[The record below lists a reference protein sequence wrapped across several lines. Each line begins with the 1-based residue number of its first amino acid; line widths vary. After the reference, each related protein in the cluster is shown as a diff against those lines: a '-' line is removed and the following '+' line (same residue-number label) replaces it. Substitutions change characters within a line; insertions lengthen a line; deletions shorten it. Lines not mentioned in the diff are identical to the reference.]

1 MSNKRIGC
9 ENFGKFYTEG
19 KVRNRREW
27 RGVKD
32 TLYDYSRWLHIMTI
46 LAKFIVKPRN
56 IKAMFRYRWMANYLA
71 VPMMVDRHTQ
81 GLRDEY
87 LRICHLEQDLVIE
100 DVAKLLDSLFRG
112 DRRIGNDKK
121 FSDKVVLVDE
131 NEMTAVMM
139 GFPTLKC
146 LSRETPS
153 TYVSVLLNQHAAEH
167 YIDVAQEYGL
177 AGDVCPMP
185 EAEAGVSIDDDAPV
199 LGACAV
205 QCNTTCDGSLL
216 GNGVIS
222 KRLELE
228 DGIPVF
234 QLAAPLRHRED
245 DVQEYAAQEV
255 RNAIAFIEEHTG
267 EKWDWKA
274 YFECAERVN
283 YATKCRLEWLEMNK
297 TDYPQVFGSNLA
309 LYTETNY
316 MAICGKVPAFLGSS
330 FAFLGGFATVANLDS
345 GIFADMTMGEK
356 LPYACGGIVVAGALY
371 LILALIIK
379 LAGVERVMH
388 YLPPVV
394 TGPII
399 ICIGLSLAPSAIAN
413 ASTNWLIALIA
424 LGTII
429 IFNIWGKGMFKI
441 IPILMGVVI
450 SYAAAAV
457 FQMMGMTNPDGS
469 AILNFSE
476 VATASWV
483 GLPPFQLCKFDPT
496 AVMVMAPIALATMM
510 EHIGDMSAISA
521 TVGENFLADP
531 GLHRTLVGDGIATSL
546 SALVGGP
553 ANTTYGENT
562 GVLELSRVHDPRVIR
577 IAAVFA
583 VILSFIPKMAEVIGS
598 MPSAIIGGVSFM
610 LYGMISAIGVRNV
623 VENQV
628 DLTKSRNLV
637 IAAVILVC
645 GLGFS
650 DGLTFEAAGTSVTLT
665 GLAIAAIAGV
675 LLNVIL
681 PGNDYQFGKNLQGD
695 INRGVAINPNPKK
708 RQE

>member
-1 MSNKRIGC
+1 MN
-9 ENFGKFYTEG
+9 ENNMVIKDARTLGLPKMLLLGLQHMFAMFGA
-19 KVRNRREW
+19 
-27 RGVKD
+27 
-32 TLYDYSRWLHIMTI
+32 TI
-46 LAKFIVKPRN
+46 L
-56 IKAMFRYRWMANYLA
+56 
-71 VPMMVDRHTQ
+71 VP
-81 GLRDEY
+81 
-87 LRICHLEQDLVIE
+87 ILV
-100 DVAKLLDSLFRG
+100 
-112 DRRIGNDKK
+112 
-121 FSDKVVLVDE
+121 
-131 NEMTAVMM
+131 
-139 GFPTLKC
+139 
-146 LSRETPS
+146 
-153 TYVSVLLNQHAAEH
+153 
-167 YIDVAQEYGL
+167 
-177 AGDVCPMP
+177 
-185 EAEAGVSIDDDAPV
+185 
-199 LGACAV
+199 
-205 QCNTTCDGSLL
+205 NT
-216 GNGVIS
+216 
-222 KRLELE
+222 
-228 DGIPVF
+228 
-234 QLAAPLRHRED
+234 
-245 DVQEYAAQEV
+245 
-255 RNAIAFIEEHTG
+255 
-267 EKWDWKA
+267 
-274 YFECAERVN
+274 YFEGEGLSIQVTLMCAGLGTLFFH
-283 YATKCRLEWLEMNK
+283 ACSKL
-297 TDYPQVFGSNLA
+297 
-309 LYTETNY
+309 
-316 MAICGKVPAFLGSS
+316 KVPAFLGSS

-583 VILSFIPKMAEVIGS
+583 VIL
-598 MPSAIIGGVSFM
+598 
-610 LYGMISAIGVRNV
+610 
-623 VENQV
+623 
-628 DLTKSRNLV
+628 
-637 IAAVILVC
+637 VC